1 MNEYPRP
8 TGPDPQLP
16 QAPQTSG
23 TYPNQPQNQYGQ
35 NQAVNPQISQ
45 PYVQNSVHQAAPS
58 PSTPP
63 ESAVKPKMSILLLSV
78 LILAILMPILRV
90 IEYGVMASMVNT
102 LIEALRQSL
111 GESAYQQFIA
121 KPEFYELRD
130 MQVGLVG
137 RFCFWYF
144 LQHHLHF
151 FRNFYFPGIQLG
163 AYCSDGFYSVEYAL
177 SHAFPD
183 GLDRRLQRVCQF
195 YGFGGSSGSSFRT
208 CHHLYLHFGGGS
220 SAPDSDVAAARE

>member
-63 ESAVKPKMSILLLSV
+63 ESAVKPKMSILLLLS
-78 LILAILMPILRV
+78 LIHI
-90 IEYGVMASMVNT
+90 
-102 LIEALRQSL
+102 
-111 GESAYQQFIA
+111 
-121 KPEFYELRD
+121 
-130 MQVGLVG
+130 
-137 RFCFWYF
+137 
-144 LQHHLHF
+144 
-151 FRNFYFPGIQLG
+151 
-163 AYCSDGFYSVEYAL
+163 
-177 SHAFPD
+177 
-183 GLDRRLQRVCQF
+183 
-195 YGFGGSSGSSFRT
+195 
-208 CHHLYLHFGGGS
+208 
-220 SAPDSDVAAARE
+220 

>member
-23 TYPNQPQNQYGQ
+23 AYPNQPQNQYGQ
-35 NQAVNPQISQ
+35 NQAVNSQISQ
-45 PYVQNSVHQAAPS
+45 PYVQNPAHQAAPS

-63 ESAVKPKMSILLLSV
+63 ESAAKPKMSILLLSV

-111 GESAYQQFIA
+111 GRALINSS
-121 KPEFYELRD
+121 L
-130 MQVGLVG
+130 LN
-137 RFCFWYF
+137 
-144 LQHHLHF
+144 
-151 FRNFYFPGIQLG
+151 RNFMNFEI
-163 AYCSDGFYSVEYAL
+163 CRSV
-177 SHAFPD
+177 
-183 GLDRRLQRVCQF
+183 
-195 YGFGGSSGSSFRT
+195 
-208 CHHLYLHFGGGS
+208 
-220 SAPDSDVAAARE
+220 